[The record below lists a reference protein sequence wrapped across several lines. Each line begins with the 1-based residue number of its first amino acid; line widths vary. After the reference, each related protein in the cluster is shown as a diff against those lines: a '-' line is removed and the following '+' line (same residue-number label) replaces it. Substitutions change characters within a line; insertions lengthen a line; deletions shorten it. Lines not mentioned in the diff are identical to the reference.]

1 MLYIAIPLVA
11 AAIGY
16 VTNWVAIRMLFR
28 PHVEKRVLGVRIP
41 FTPGVI
47 PSRRVEMAERMG
59 AAVAQ
64 HLVTQESVTDRIDTP
79 EVRVQIESLV
89 SGYLD
94 DWLERDLGPIETLIP
109 EGFRAEWREFLDRL
123 HQYVRSELDRALHDP
138 RAEGFLKGQLA
149 ARLEDAFEKPLGE
162 LIPEELFEEIPK
174 RLGDWLARLSEDEE
188 FARRVRAAIDEKL
201 DALMQDDRPLKE
213 YVPEGLRKTAYAKME
228 ELMPLMLDRLVAVLE
243 DEQLKKRLKI
253 QLYELV
259 DKLLSETFREN
270 SLWDQF
276 KFGLMEAFVISTDE
290 IKLKID
296 RSVDEAAPRL
306 AKLLKQED
314 VQLRV
319 QRALISS
326 IDAFLDKR
334 ISEFQIAPE
343 TLAELKERLTGA
355 ILGAARSPDLRG
367 HLVGFVKRKLNAYR
381 DRSLRE
387 LLPDWNSERL
397 ADRLGRPLAEWLRRP
412 ETIDALAE
420 FIDERLRAW
429 TERPIGRL
437 KHHIPEEHLAKAKS
451 WLSDQILEILKR
463 ETPKLVESIDV
474 QKLVR
479 EKVNELSLPEVEG
492 LILAITS
499 RQLKAITW
507 FGALLGFLIGLL
519 QVALILARGGF

>member
-1 MLYIAIPLVA
+1 
-11 AAIGY
+11 
-16 VTNWVAIRMLFR
+16 
-28 PHVEKRVLGVRIP
+28 
-41 FTPGVI
+41 
-47 PSRRVEMAERMG
+47 
-59 AAVAQ
+59 
-64 HLVTQESVTDRIDTP
+64 
-79 EVRVQIESLV
+79 
-89 SGYLD
+89 
-94 DWLERDLGPIETLIP
+94 
-109 EGFRAEWREFLDRL
+109 
-123 HQYVRSELDRALHDP
+123 
-138 RAEGFLKGQLA
+138 
-149 ARLEDAFEKPLGE
+149 
-162 LIPEELFEEIPK
+162 
-174 RLGDWLARLSEDEE
+174 
-188 FARRVRAAIDEKL
+188 
-201 DALMQDDRPLKE
+201 LKE